1 MTKTLLLCG
10 WLLGSGACAAAPLAV
25 SVTDAQG
32 QPLADA
38 VVSVEVKGAKPTA
51 APGTRADLAQRSR
64 AFDPKVLVVQT
75 GTAVYFPNFDTVRH
89 HVYSFSPIKT
99 FEIKLYAGTP
109 AAPVV
114 FDKPGVAVLGCN
126 IHDHMLAHVVVV
138 DTPYF
143 ARTDAQGQATL
154 QVPAGEHVMKVWH
167 ARLGENAA
175 PLQQALPV
183 AESGARSSVTLPVR
197 PQ

>member
-1 MTKTLLLCG
+1 MKKLLLHTI
-10 WLLGSGACAAAPLAV
+10 LLGSSACIAAPV
-25 SVTDAQG
+25 SISVTDAQG

-38 VVSVEVKGAKPTA
+38 VVSVEVKGTKPTA
-51 APGTRADLAQRSR
+51 APGTRADLAQRQR

-89 HVYSFSPIKT
+89 HVYSFSPIKP

-154 QVPAGEHVMKVWH
+154 QLPAGEHVMKAWH
-167 ARLGENAA
+167 TRLGEGVA
-175 PLQQALPV
+175 PVQQALQVPD
-183 AESGARSSVTLPVR
+183 SGTHGSIVLPVKA
-197 PQ
+197 Q

>member
-1 MTKTLLLCG
+1 MKTLLLHG
-10 WLLGSGACAAAPLAV
+10 ILLGSSACIAAPV
-25 SVTDAQG
+25 SISVTDAQG

-38 VVSVEVKGAKPTA
+38 VVSVEVKGTKPSA
-51 APGTRADLAQRSR
+51 APGARADLAQRQR

-154 QVPAGEHVMKVWH
+154 QLPAGEHAMKAWH
-167 ARLGENAA
+167 ARLGEGVA
-175 PLQQALPV
+175 PLQQLLQVPD
-183 AESGARSSVTLPVR
+183 SGARSSIALPVK